1 MASNSGACTTLCH
14 HEFSKFR
21 ALNQLDT
28 SVGVILGKLGK
39 VVRDWHVCGV
49 IMIRT
54 SNETTVDRDT
64 HWVIRAEVLVKS
76 AVFFDGL
83 GGVLEL
89 SVTIY
94 LSSSEVGLINITE
107 GVGVDVGFSVVEE
120 CVTSVGVVCGLHVEM
135 CSPLFIISIPLDSVE
150 VTRYFASS

>member
-1 MASNSGACTTLCH
+1 MAGKVGACTTLCH
-14 HEFSKFR
+14 HEFSEFR

-28 SVGVILGKLGK
+28 SVSVILGKLGK
-39 VVRDWHVCGV
+39 VVRDGLVSGV
-49 IMIRT
+49 VMIRT
-54 SNETTVDRDT
+54 SDETTVDWDT
-64 HWVIRAEVLVKS
+64 HWVIRAVVLVKS

-89 SVTIY
+89 SVTID

-120 CVTSVGVVCGLHVEM
+120 RVTSVGVVCSLHVEVS
-135 CSPLFIISIPLDSVE
+135 SPLFIISIPLDSVK
-150 VTRYFASS
+150 VTRYFSSS